1 MMMESNEANE
11 STESTDVAMTFWEHL
26 EELRR
31 RIIISA
37 ITIGVFT
44 VLCLSFSKPIEKV
57 IMFPLGTSMNTLIA
71 SAIDATIGSEGSI
84 WGFFAITMRAG
95 TSNVNAELMKVGPVE
110 AIMAFLKLGITTGI
124 LLALPII
131 IYQVWAFIFPA
142 LNRQERRF
150 AVPLFLII
158 ITFFILGAAFAYF
171 IVTPVVLQFSA
182 ELFPEMPNRWDL
194 QNYVGFITQLI
205 LGFGLAFELP
215 IVMAFLSRIG
225 IINARGFREKQSFA
239 LLGICVM
246 SALLTPADP
255 TSMLLMAIPLFV
267 LYQLGIFFAYLVEKE
282 PEAYV

>member
-1 MMMESNEANE
+1 MESTEANE
-11 STESTDVAMTFWEHL
+11 VAMTFWEHL

-37 ITIGVFT
+37 IAIAVFT
-44 VLCLSFSKPIEKV
+44 VLSLSFSKPIEKV
-57 IMFPLGTSMNTLIA
+57 IKFPLGTSMNTLIA
-71 SAIDATIGSEGSI
+71 NAIDAVGGTEGSI
-84 WGFFAITMRAG
+84 LGFFALALRSG
-95 TSNVNAELMKVGPVE
+95 TSSVDAILMKVGPLE
-110 AIMAFLKLGITTGI
+110 GIMAYLKLGITTGI

-131 IYQVWAFIFPA
+131 IYQVWAFVFPA
-142 LNRQERRF
+142 LNREERQF

-158 ITFFILGAAFAYF
+158 VVFFIFGAAFAYF

-182 ELFPEMPNRWDL
+182 QLLPGLPNMWDL
-194 QNYVGFITQLI
+194 EKYINFITRLI
-205 LGFGLAFELP
+205 LGFGIAFELP

-225 IINARGFREKQSFA
+225 IIDAQGFREKQSYA

-255 TSMLLMAIPLFV
+255 GSMLLMAMPLFV

-282 PEAYV
+282 AEV

>member
-1 MMMESNEANE
+1 MESTEANE
-11 STESTDVAMTFWEHL
+11 VAMTFWEHL

-37 ITIGVFT
+37 IAIAVFT
-44 VLCLSFSKPIEKV
+44 VLSLSFSKPIEKV
-57 IMFPLGTSMNTLIA
+57 IKFPLGTSMNTLIA
-71 SAIDATIGSEGSI
+71 NAIDAVAGTEGSI
-84 WGFFAITMRAG
+84 LGFFALALRSG
-95 TSNVNAELMKVGPVE
+95 TSSVNAILMKVGPLE
-110 AIMAFLKLGITTGI
+110 GIMAYLKLGITTGI

-131 IYQVWAFIFPA
+131 IYHIWAFVFPA
-142 LNRQERRF
+142 LNREERQF

-158 ITFFILGAAFAYF
+158 VVFFIFGAAFAYF

-182 ELFPEMPNRWDL
+182 QLLPELPNMWDL
-194 QNYVGFITQLI
+194 EKYINFVTRLI
-205 LGFGLAFELP
+205 LGFGIAFELP

-225 IINARGFREKQSFA
+225 IIDAQGFREKQSYA

-255 TSMLLMAIPLFV
+255 GSMLLMAIPLFV

-282 PEAYV
+282 AEV

>member
-1 MMMESNEANE
+1 MESKE
-11 STESTDVAMTFWEHL
+11 SNDVAMTFWEHL

-31 RIIISA
+31 RIIIAA
-37 ITIGVFT
+37 IAVGIFT

-57 IMFPLGTSMNTLIA
+57 IMFPLRTSMSTLIA
-71 SAIDATIGSEGSI
+71 NAIDTAVGGDGSI
-84 WGFFAITMRAG
+84 FGFLAVTLRAG
-95 TSNVNAELMKVGPVE
+95 ASSINAELMKVGPLE
-110 AIMAFLKLGITTGI
+110 GIMAFLKLGVTAGI

-142 LNRQERRF
+142 LNREEKRF

-158 ITFFILGAAFAYF
+158 VAFFTVGAIFAYF
-171 IVTPVVLQFSA
+171 IVVPVVLQFSA
-182 ELFPEMPNRWDL
+182 QLFPEMPNRWDL
-194 QNYVGFITQLI
+194 ENYISLVTKLI
-205 LGFGLAFELP
+205 LGFGIAFELP

-225 IINARGFREKQSFA
+225 VINARGFREKQNYA

-255 TSMLLMAIPLFV
+255 WSMLLMAIPLFI

-282 PEAYV
+282 QEVYG

>member
-1 MMMESNEANE
+1 ME
-11 STESTDVAMTFWEHL
+11 STEVNEVAMTFWEHL

-37 ITIGVFT
+37 IAIAVFT
-44 VLCLSFSKPIEKV
+44 VLSLSFSKPIEKV
-57 IMFPLGTSMNTLIA
+57 IKFPLGTSMNTLIA
-71 SAIDATIGSEGSI
+71 NAIEAVGGTEGSI
-84 WGFFAITMRAG
+84 LGFFALALRSG
-95 TSNVNAELMKVGPVE
+95 TSSVDAILMKVGPLE
-110 AIMAFLKLGITTGI
+110 GIMAYLKLGITTGI

-131 IYQVWAFIFPA
+131 IYHIWAFVFPA
-142 LNRQERRF
+142 LNREERQF

-158 ITFFILGAAFAYF
+158 VIFFIFGAAFAYF

-182 ELFPEMPNRWDL
+182 QLLPELPNMWDL
-194 QNYVGFITQLI
+194 EKYINFVTRLI
-205 LGFGLAFELP
+205 LGFGIAFELP

-225 IINARGFREKQSFA
+225 IIDAQGFREKQSYA

-255 TSMLLMAIPLFV
+255 GSMLLMAIPLFV

-282 PEAYV
+282 VEV